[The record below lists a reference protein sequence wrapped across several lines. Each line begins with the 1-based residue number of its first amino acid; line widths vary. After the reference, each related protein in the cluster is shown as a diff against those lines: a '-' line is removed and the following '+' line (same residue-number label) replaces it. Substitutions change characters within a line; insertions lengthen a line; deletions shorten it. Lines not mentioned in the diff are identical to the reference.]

1 MKKLYMIK
9 TENEYNQ
16 LLIFTSKKEA
26 VAWAKRATRWSDA
39 EIEQNIR
46 TLNKN
51 WHGCFD
57 IFPNS

>member
-26 VAWAKRATRWSDA
+26 VAWAKSATRWSDA